1 MLASHGIVSAKSVE
15 GGGEMPQSV
24 GEVEAH
30 FRDRGLT
37 LTPQRRAIVRY
48 LINRGGHPTSRFRV
62 VAEGIC
68 SDCA

>member
-1 MLASHGIVSAKSVE
+1 
-15 GGGEMPQSV
+15 MPQSV

-30 FRDRGLT
+30 FSDRGLT

-48 LINRGGHPTSRFRV
+48 FQVSRFRV
-62 VAEGIC
+62 VAEGLC